1 MKVLIT
7 TLGRSHFIQVASSLI
22 AGGVDAYLFQGWIV
36 KDAAHSRLVRFAA
49 KVLCRG
55 ESFVYGFTRRMTPEL
70 EGRNIGDFWGEFL
83 QTLAERTFGRINR
96 WWWNWSIKLGF
107 RIHGWRMVRL
117 LKRGNYQIAHVKT
130 GLGRGGCITTAKKKG
145 IKILADHSAGAPQF
159 VVEDVGVEHWG
170 KWSYWWSVMEDCNE
184 ADLLMV
190 NSDFVKSNFLKYGYP
205 KEKIRVVYMGMD
217 QRFNGLKKWGE
228 DLTNVG
234 KLPNKPL
241 RIVFSGPF
249 AEHKGNVDFLGAIE
263 LLLDTGLHFTVD
275 VLGSVNID
283 IDSRQKFTKAIEKIH
298 FHGHLPQDNMCE
310 VMKQAHIYLFP
321 SHSEGCAKSAFEA
334 LSMGL
339 CIVCTYETGLPA
351 VDGESCFLIER
362 RNPQS
367 IKDKI
372 LWLIEQPDR
381 IESAGRA
388 GIELMK
394 KYTWAYYAENVKKVY
409 QELLEMT

>member
-22 AGGVDAYLFQGWIV
+22 AQGVDAYLFQGWIV
-36 KDAAHSRLVRFAA
+36 KDAAHSRLVRLAA
-49 KVLCRG
+49 KLLGRG
-55 ESFVYGFTRRMTPEL
+55 ESFIYGFTRRTTPEL

-83 QTLAERTFGRINR
+83 QTFAERTLGRINR

-107 RIHGWRMVRL
+107 RIHGWRMARL
-117 LKRGNYQIAHVKT
+117 LKQGDYQIAHVKT
-130 GLGRGGCITTAKKKG
+130 GLGRGGCITVAKKKG
-145 IKILADHSAGAPQF
+145 IKILADHSAGAPQV
-159 VVEDVGVEHWG
+159 VVEDVGGARWG
-170 KWSYWWSVMEDCNE
+170 KWSYWWEVNKDCQQ
-184 ADLLMV
+184 ADLIMV
-190 NSDFVKSNFLKYGYP
+190 NSDWLKSNFIKYGFAS
-205 KEKIRVVYMGMD
+205 EKIRVVYMGID
-217 QRFNGLKKWGE
+217 QRFNGLKKWSD
-228 DLTNVG
+228 DLAGIG
-234 KLPNKPL
+234 KSSNKPL

-263 LLLDTGLHFTVD
+263 LLLDVGLHFTVD

-283 IDSRQKFTKAIEKIH
+283 AESRQKFSRAIAKIH
-298 FHGHLPQDNMCE
+298 FHGHLPQDRMCA

-351 VDGESCFLIER
+351 VDGESCYQIER

-372 LWLIEQPDR
+372 LWLANHPDR
-381 IESAGRA
+381 IESAGKA
-388 GIELMK
+388 GTELMK
-394 KYTWAYYAENVKKVY
+394 KYTWEFYADNVKNVY
-409 QELLEMT
+409 KELLGE

>member
-22 AGGVDAYLFQGWIV
+22 AQGVDAYLFQGWIV
-36 KDAAHSRLVRFAA
+36 KDAAHSRLVRLAA
-49 KVLCRG
+49 KLLGRG
-55 ESFVYGFTRRMTPEL
+55 ESFIYGFTRRTTPEL

-83 QTLAERTFGRINR
+83 QTFAERTLGRINR

-107 RIHGWRMVRL
+107 RIHGWRMARL
-117 LKRGNYQIAHVKT
+117 LKQGDYQIAHVKT
-130 GLGRGGCITTAKKKG
+130 GLGRGGCITVAKKKG

-159 VVEDVGVEHWG
+159 VVEDVGGARWG
-170 KWSYWWSVMEDCNE
+170 KWSYWWEVNKDCQQ
-184 ADLLMV
+184 ADLIMV
-190 NSDFVKSNFLKYGYP
+190 NSDWLKSNFIKYGFAS
-205 KEKIRVVYMGMD
+205 EKIRVVYMGID
-217 QRFNGLKKWGE
+217 QRFNGLKKWSD
-228 DLTNVG
+228 DLAGIG
-234 KLPNKPL
+234 KSSNKPL

-263 LLLDTGLHFTVD
+263 LLLDVGLHFTVD

-283 IDSRQKFTKAIEKIH
+283 AESRQKFSRAIAKIH
-298 FHGHLPQDNMCE
+298 FHGHLPQDRMCA

-351 VDGESCFLIER
+351 VDGESCYQIER

-372 LWLIEQPDR
+372 LWLANHPDR
-381 IESAGRA
+381 IESAGKA
-388 GIELMK
+388 GTELMK
-394 KYTWAYYAENVKKVY
+394 KYTWEFYADNVKNVY
-409 QELLEMT
+409 KELLGE

>member
-22 AGGVDAYLFQGWIV
+22 AQGVDAYLFQGWIA
-36 KDAAHSRLVRFAA
+36 KDAAHSRLVRLAA
-49 KVLCRG
+49 KLLGRG
-55 ESFVYGFTRRMTPEL
+55 ESFIYGFTRRTTPEL
-70 EGRNIGDFWGEFL
+70 EGRNISDFWGEFL
-83 QTLAERTFGRINR
+83 QTFAERTLGRINR
-96 WWWNWSIKLGF
+96 WLWNWSIKLGF
-107 RIHGWRMVRL
+107 RIHGWRMARL
-117 LKRGNYQIAHVKT
+117 LKQGDYQIAHIKT

-145 IKILADHSAGAPQF
+145 IKVLADHSAGAPQF
-159 VVEDVGVEHWG
+159 VVEDVGGRLWG

-190 NSDFVKSNFLKYGYP
+190 DCDFVKSTFLNYGFP
-205 KEKIRVVYMGMD
+205 EERIRVVYMGMD
-217 QRFNGLKKWGE
+217 QRFNGLKKWG
-228 DLTNVG
+228 DNLVG
-234 KLPNKPL
+234 IGKSSNKPL

-249 AEHKGNVDFLGAIE
+249 AEHKGNVDFLCAVDM
-263 LLLDTGLHFTVD
+263 LLATGLHFTVD

-283 IDSRQKFTKAIEKIH
+283 AASRGKFARAIKKIN
-298 FHGHLPQDNMCE
+298 FHGHLPQNIMCE
-310 VMKQAHIYLFP
+310 IMRDSHVYLFP

-351 VDGESCFLIER
+351 VDGESCYLIER

-372 LWLIEQPDR
+372 LWLAEHPDR
-381 IESAGRA
+381 IESAGKA
-388 GIELMK
+388 GTELMK
-394 KYTWAYYAENVKKVY
+394 KYTWAFYAENVKKVY
-409 QELLEMT
+409 GELLAK

>member
-22 AGGVDAYLFQGWIV
+22 SSGVDAHLFQGWVV

-49 KVLCRG
+49 KLLGRG
-55 ESFVYGFTRRMTPEL
+55 ESFIYGFKRRTTKEL
-70 EGRNIGDFWGEFL
+70 EGRNISDFWGEFL
-83 QTLAERTFGRINR
+83 QTFAERTVGRINR

-107 RIHGWRMVRL
+107 RIHGWRMARL
-117 LKRGNYQIAHVKT
+117 LERSDYQIAHIKT
-130 GLGRGGCITTAKKKG
+130 GLGRGGCITVAKRKG
-145 IKILADHSAGAPQF
+145 IKVLADHGAGAPQF
-159 VVEDVGVEHWG
+159 VVEDVGGHPWG
-170 KWSYWWSVMEDCNE
+170 DWSYWWEVNKDCQQ
-184 ADLLMV
+184 ADLIMV
-190 NSDFVKSNFLKYGYP
+190 NSDWLKKNFIKYGFASD
-205 KEKIRVVYMGMD
+205 KIRVVYMGID
-217 QRFNGLKKWGE
+217 QKFNGLKKWSE
-228 DLTNVG
+228 DLTYIG
-234 KLPNKPL
+234 KSSGKPL

-283 IDSRQKFTKAIEKIH
+283 ADSRQKFSRAIEKIR
-298 FHGHLPQDNMCE
+298 FHGHLPQDKMCE

-367 IKDKI
+367 IKDKV
-372 LWLIEQPDR
+372 LWLAEHPDR
-381 IESAGRA
+381 IESAGKA
-388 GIELMK
+388 GTELMK
-394 KYTWAYYAENVKKVY
+394 KYTWAFYAENVKKVY
-409 QELLEMT
+409 EELLAK